1 MACRSGCKTQD
12 HESYAACLQGMPPA
26 DRRFLTSPL
35 RSMYD
40 KTKDDLSAYRN
51 ARANGI
57 QPETT
62 TVEKVRQAE
71 AASRLLG
78 RPYNAEGPAG
88 PADRDAHRAVRELEG
103 VTDVHIRC
111 SDRFHPALPA
121 TASPR
126 PKRMRRT

>member
-12 HESYAACLQGMPPA
+12 HESYAACLRACRPQMPA
-26 DRRFLTSPL
+26 VLTSPL

-78 RPYNAEGPAG
+78 RPYNAEKDPPARLIET
-88 PADRDAHRAVRELEG
+88 P
-103 VTDVHIRC
+103 
-111 SDRFHPALPA
+111 
-121 TASPR
+121 TAAR
-126 PKRMRRT
+126 YANWKE